1 MCTVLTWTVPQLSGY
16 YMCYANIDSSIS
28 DNIRYV
34 ITLTA
39 PNATALTGNYTNR
52 GSMQGGG
59 GIDITRLFYFEGG
72 ETVQVQ
78 TYNSGLGWTARAGF
92 FAIRISP

>member
-1 MCTVLTWTVPQLSGY
+1 
-16 YMCYANIDSSIS
+16 MCYANIDSSIS

-34 ITLTA
+34 VTLTA
-39 PNATALTGNYTNR
+39 PGATALTERYSNR
-52 GSMQGGG
+52 GSMEGGG

-78 TYNSGLGWTARAGF
+78 THNSGLGWTARASF
-92 FAIRISP
+92 FAIRIGP